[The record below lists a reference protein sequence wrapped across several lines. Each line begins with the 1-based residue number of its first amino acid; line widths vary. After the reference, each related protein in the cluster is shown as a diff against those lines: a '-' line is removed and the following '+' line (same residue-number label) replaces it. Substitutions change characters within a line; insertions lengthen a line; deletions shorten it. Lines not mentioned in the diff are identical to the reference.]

1 MFPGPEA
8 PAEAQQLEAPRA
20 RSRLTSPSPS
30 PSPGRLLTDDGLLGG
45 GRGRGAQTEARRPA
59 QNQTQHAQQATQSRH
74 CARRLPPPFKGT
86 TGEPPSEAVAV
97 SKPLEGVGR
106 GRCSAAGAYGK
117 GRPGACA
124 LGPQGRATPGTQ
136 RPRLPHRSAAA
147 RTPGPQPAPRRL
159 RGLRQVRWAPRT
171 RARPFSCFLDV
182 T

>member
-20 RSRLTSPSPS
+20 RSRLTSPS

-59 QNQTQHAQQATQSRH
+59 QNQAQHAQQATQSRH

-86 TGEPPSEAVAV
+86 TGEPPNEAAAA
-97 SKPLEGVGR
+97 SGPLEGVGR

-136 RPRLPHRSAAA
+136 TPRPPHRSAAA

-159 RGLRQVRWAPRT
+159 RGLRRVRWAPPT
-171 RARPFSCFLDV
+171 RARPFSCSLDV